1 MKRNFIIRTVI
12 LIVILIVL
20 VGGMLYY
27 FIKENGKKY
36 EIAKV
41 NEYNYFVLKSGNTSG
56 VIDKA
61 GNLIIES
68 NYDDIRIPNPEKDVF
83 VCYKNGTT
91 KILNSQKQ
99 EKLTDYQS
107 VEPIQLKNITTN
119 LMYEKTVLKYE
130 KNGKYGLVSLEGKKI
145 TGPIYESIEGLPY
158 KEGEL
163 LIKKDGKYGV
173 INIKGNELIKNIY
186 DQISVDGYYTT
197 DNGYQYAGYI
207 VSNTTE
213 EGYRY
218 GYINYKGKVVLKP
231 EYNQLSRTIDIDD
244 DENAYIIAAKNG
256 QFGIMKNNE
265 QLLPNEYQS
274 IVYDEGNDIFT
285 IEKSKKYGVTNKDGK
300 ILVPTEYK
308 QIDVTGIYLYAQ
320 NEQGTTVY
328 NKEGTQVN
336 IDTSVAILNTNNEK
350 YKIKIT
356 NKDGTKYGVIGKNGE
371 EIIAQQYSYIEYL
384 NDNYF
389 IVSKNDSKLGVI
401 DDKNNIKIDITNDS
415 LQKIDGTELIET
427 VTTKDNMIRLYSKD
441 MSMVCEME
449 KANVEVKE
457 NYIKISNQEDVKY
470 FSKEGKELKNTEV
483 FTNNVLFAKKV
494 GDKWGFADKSGKMV
508 VEAKYDFVTEFNE
521 YGFAGVKSEDKWGSV
536 NTKGEV
542 VIEPTYNL
550 NELNPSFIKSY
561 YQVKNG
567 LGEIYYTNNK

>member
-20 VGGMLYY
+20 AGGMLYY

-68 NYDDIRIPNPEKDVF
+68 NYDDIKIPNPEKDVF

-186 DQISVDGYYTT
+186 DQISVDGYFTT

-449 KANVEVKE
+449 KANVETKE
-457 NYIKISNQEDVKY
+457 NYIKIFNQENVKY

-542 VIEPTYNL
+542 IIEPTYNL

>member
-20 VGGMLYY
+20 AGGMLYY

-68 NYDDIRIPNPEKDVF
+68 NYDDIKIPNPEKDVF

-145 TGPIYESIEGLPY
+145 TEPIYESIEGLPY

-274 IVYDEGNDIFT
+274 IVYDDGNDIFT

-328 NKEGTQVN
+328 NTEGTQVN

-449 KANVEVKE
+449 KANVETKE
-457 NYIKISNQEDVKY
+457 NYIKVSNQEDVKY

>member
-20 VGGMLYY
+20 AGGMLYY

-68 NYDDIRIPNPEKDVF
+68 NYDDIKIPNPEKDVF

-145 TGPIYESIEGLPY
+145 TGPIYESIECLPY

-328 NKEGTQVN
+328 NTEGTQVN
-336 IDTSVAILNTNNEK
+336 IDTSDAILNTNNEK

-449 KANVEVKE
+449 KANVETKE

-521 YGFAGVKSEDKWGSV
+521 HGFAGVKSEDKWGSV

-542 VIEPTYNL
+542 VIEPTYKL
-550 NELNPSFIKSY
+550 NDLNPSFIKSY

>member
-20 VGGMLYY
+20 AGGMLYY

-68 NYDDIRIPNPEKDVF
+68 NYDDIKIPNPEKDVF

-145 TGPIYESIEGLPY
+145 TGPIYESIECLPY

-328 NKEGTQVN
+328 NTEGTQVN

-441 MSMVCEME
+441 MSMVCKME
-449 KANVEVKE
+449 KANVETKE

-521 YGFAGVKSEDKWGSV
+521 HGFAGVKSEDKWGSV

-542 VIEPTYNL
+542 VIEPTYKL
-550 NELNPSFIKSY
+550 NDLNPSFIKSY

>member
-20 VGGMLYY
+20 AGGMLYY

-68 NYDDIRIPNPEKDVF
+68 NYDDIKIPNPEKDVF

-163 LIKKDGKYGV
+163 LIKRDGKYGV

-285 IEKSKKYGVTNKDGK
+285 IEKSKKYGITNKDGK

-449 KANVEVKE
+449 KANVENKE

-508 VEAKYDFVTEFNE
+508 VEAKYDFLTEFNE

>member
-1 MKRNFIIRTVI
+1 MKRDFIIRTVI

-20 VGGMLYY
+20 AGGMLYY

-41 NEYNYFVLKSGNTSG
+41 NEYNYFVLKSGHTSG

-68 NYDDIRIPNPEKDVF
+68 NYDDIKIPNPEKDVF

-145 TGPIYESIEGLPY
+145 TGPIYESIECLPY

-285 IEKSKKYGVTNKDGK
+285 IEKSKKYGVTNNDGK

-328 NKEGTQVN
+328 NTEGTQVN

-449 KANVEVKE
+449 KANVETKE

-483 FTNNVLFAKKV
+483 FANNVLFAKKV

-521 YGFAGVKSEDKWGSV
+521 HGFAGVKSEDKWGSV

-542 VIEPTYNL
+542 VIEPTYKL
-550 NELNPSFIKSY
+550 NDLNPSFIKSY

>member
-12 LIVILIVL
+12 LIVLIIVL

-68 NYDDIRIPNPEKDVF
+68 NYDDIKIPNPEKDVF
-83 VCYKNGTT
+83 VCYKNGAT

-107 VEPIQLKNITTN
+107 VEPIQLKNIMTN

-163 LIKKDGKYGV
+163 LMKKDGKYGV

-328 NKEGTQVN
+328 NTEGTQVN

-449 KANVEVKE
+449 KANVETKE

-542 VIEPTYNL
+542 VIEPTYKLNDLNL
-550 NELNPSFIKSY
+550 SFIKSY

>member
-20 VGGMLYY
+20 AGGMLYY

-68 NYDDIRIPNPEKDVF
+68 NYDDIKIPNPEKDVF

-449 KANVEVKE
+449 KANVETKE
-457 NYIKISNQEDVKY
+457 NYIKVSNQEDVKY

-494 GDKWGFADKSGKMV
+494 GDKWGFTDKSGKMV

-542 VIEPTYNL
+542 VIEPTYKL
-550 NELNPSFIKSY
+550 NDLNPSFIKSY

>member
-20 VGGMLYY
+20 AGGMLYY

-68 NYDDIRIPNPEKDVF
+68 NYDDIKIPNPEKDVF

-145 TGPIYESIEGLPY
+145 TGPIYESIECLPY

-231 EYNQLSRTIDIDD
+231 EYNKLSRTIDIDD

-328 NKEGTQVN
+328 NTEGTQVN

-449 KANVEVKE
+449 KANVETKE

-521 YGFAGVKSEDKWGSV
+521 HGFAGVKSEDKWGSV

-542 VIEPTYNL
+542 VIEPTYKL
-550 NELNPSFIKSY
+550 NDLNPSFIKSY

>member
-12 LIVILIVL
+12 LIVLIIVL

-68 NYDDIRIPNPEKDVF
+68 NYDDIKIPNPEKDVF
-83 VCYKNGTT
+83 VCYKNGTI

-197 DNGYQYAGYI
+197 DNGYKYAGYI

-274 IVYDEGNDIFT
+274 IIYDEGNDIFT

-449 KANVEVKE
+449 KANVETKE

-542 VIEPTYNL
+542 VIEPTYKL
-550 NELNPSFIKSY
+550 NDLNPSFIKSY

>member
-12 LIVILIVL
+12 LIVLIIVL

-41 NEYNYFVLKSGNTSG
+41 NEYNYFVLKSGNTLG

-68 NYDDIRIPNPEKDVF
+68 NYDDIKIPNPEKDVF
-83 VCYKNGTT
+83 VCYKNGAT

-99 EKLTDYQS
+99 EKLTEYQS

-197 DNGYQYAGYI
+197 DNGYKYAGYI

-328 NKEGTQVN
+328 NTEGTQVN

-449 KANVEVKE
+449 KANVETKE

>member
-20 VGGMLYY
+20 SGGMLYY

-68 NYDDIRIPNPEKDVF
+68 NYDDIKIPNPEKDVF

-145 TGPIYESIEGLPY
+145 TGPIYESIECLPY

-328 NKEGTQVN
+328 NTEGTQVN
-336 IDTSVAILNTNNEK
+336 IYTSVAILNTNNEK

-449 KANVEVKE
+449 KANVETKE

-521 YGFAGVKSEDKWGSV
+521 HGFAGVKSEDKWGSV

-542 VIEPTYNL
+542 VIEPTYKL
-550 NELNPSFIKSY
+550 NDLNPSFIKSY

>member
-20 VGGMLYY
+20 AGGMLYY

-68 NYDDIRIPNPEKDVF
+68 NYDDIKIPNPEKDVF

-145 TGPIYESIEGLPY
+145 TGPIYESIECLPY

-328 NKEGTQVN
+328 NTEGTQVN

-449 KANVEVKE
+449 KANVETKE

-483 FTNNVLFAKKV
+483 FANNVLFAKKV

-542 VIEPTYNL
+542 VIEPTYKL
-550 NELNPSFIKSY
+550 NDLNPSFIKSY

>member
-12 LIVILIVL
+12 LTVILIVL
-20 VGGMLYY
+20 AGGMLYY

-68 NYDDIRIPNPEKDVF
+68 NYDDIKIPNPEKDVF

-218 GYINYKGKVVLKP
+218 GYVNYKGKVVLKP

-449 KANVEVKE
+449 KANVETKE
-457 NYIKISNQEDVKY
+457 NYIKVSNQEDVKY

-542 VIEPTYNL
+542 VIEPTYKL
-550 NELNPSFIKSY
+550 NDLNPSFIKSY

>member
-20 VGGMLYY
+20 AGGMLYY

-68 NYDDIRIPNPEKDVF
+68 NYDDIKIPNPEKDVF

-145 TGPIYESIEGLPY
+145 TGPIYESIECLPY

-328 NKEGTQVN
+328 NTEGTQVN

-371 EIIAQQYSYIEYL
+371 EIIAQQYSYIEL
-384 NDNYF
+384 SF
-389 IVSKNDSKLGVI
+389 
-401 DDKNNIKIDITNDS
+401 
-415 LQKIDGTELIET
+415 
-427 VTTKDNMIRLYSKD
+427 
-441 MSMVCEME
+441 
-449 KANVEVKE
+449 
-457 NYIKISNQEDVKY
+457 KY
-470 FSKEGKELKNTEV
+470 
-483 FTNNVLFAKKV
+483 A
-494 GDKWGFADKSGKMV
+494 
-508 VEAKYDFVTEFNE
+508 
-521 YGFAGVKSEDKWGSV
+521 
-536 NTKGEV
+536 
-542 VIEPTYNL
+542 I
-550 NELNPSFIKSY
+550 
-561 YQVKNG
+561 
-567 LGEIYYTNNK
+567 

>member
-12 LIVILIVL
+12 LIVLIIVL

-68 NYDDIRIPNPEKDVF
+68 NYDDIKIPNPEKDVF
-83 VCYKNGTT
+83 VCYKNGAT

-197 DNGYQYAGYI
+197 DNGYKYAGYI

-328 NKEGTQVN
+328 NTEGTQVN

-449 KANVEVKE
+449 KANVEIKE

-470 FSKEGKELKNTEV
+470 FSKDGKELKNTEV

-542 VIEPTYNL
+542 VIEPTYKL
-550 NELNPSFIKSY
+550 NDLNPSFIKSY

>member
-20 VGGMLYY
+20 AGGMLYY

-68 NYDDIRIPNPEKDVF
+68 NYDDIKIPNPEKDVF

-145 TGPIYESIEGLPY
+145 TGPIYESIECLPY

-328 NKEGTQVN
+328 NTEGTQVN

-449 KANVEVKE
+449 KANVETKE

-483 FTNNVLFAKKV
+483 FANNVLFDKKV

-521 YGFAGVKSEDKWGSV
+521 HGFAGVKSEDKWGSV

-542 VIEPTYNL
+542 VIEPTYKL
-550 NELNPSFIKSY
+550 NDLNPSFIKSY

>member
-12 LIVILIVL
+12 LIVLIIVL

-68 NYDDIRIPNPEKDVF
+68 NYDDIKIPNPEKDVF
-83 VCYKNGTT
+83 VCYKNGTI

-197 DNGYQYAGYI
+197 DNGYKYAGYI

-274 IVYDEGNDIFT
+274 IIYDEGNDIFT

-449 KANVEVKE
+449 KANVETKE

>member
-20 VGGMLYY
+20 AGGMLYY

-68 NYDDIRIPNPEKDVF
+68 NYDDIKIPNPEKDVF

-186 DQISVDGYYTT
+186 DQISVDGYFTT

-449 KANVEVKE
+449 KANVETKE

-542 VIEPTYNL
+542 VIEPTYKL
-550 NELNPSFIKSY
+550 NDLNPSFIKSY

>member
-12 LIVILIVL
+12 LIVLIIVL

-41 NEYNYFVLKSGNTSG
+41 NEYNYFVLKSGNTLG

-68 NYDDIRIPNPEKDVF
+68 NYDDIKIPNPEKDVF
-83 VCYKNGTT
+83 VCYKNGAT

-99 EKLTDYQS
+99 EKLTEYQS

-197 DNGYQYAGYI
+197 DNGYKYAGYI

-328 NKEGTQVN
+328 NTEGTQVN

-449 KANVEVKE
+449 KANVETKE

-542 VIEPTYNL
+542 IIEPTYNL

>member
-12 LIVILIVL
+12 LIVLIIVL

-68 NYDDIRIPNPEKDVF
+68 NYDDIKIPNPEKDVF
-83 VCYKNGTT
+83 VCYKNGTI

-145 TGPIYESIEGLPY
+145 TGPIYGSIEGLPY

-163 LIKKDGKYGV
+163 LIKTDGKYGV

-197 DNGYQYAGYI
+197 DNGYKYAGYI

-213 EGYRY
+213 EGYRS

-274 IVYDEGNDIFT
+274 IIYDEGNDIFT

-449 KANVEVKE
+449 KANVETKE

-542 VIEPTYNL
+542 VIEPTYKL
-550 NELNPSFIKSY
+550 NDLNPSFIKSY

>member
-20 VGGMLYY
+20 AGGMLYY

-68 NYDDIRIPNPEKDVF
+68 NYDDIKIPNPEKDVF

-256 QFGIMKNNE
+256 QFGIMKDNE

-449 KANVEVKE
+449 KANVETKE

>member
-68 NYDDIRIPNPEKDVF
+68 NYDDIKIPNPEKDVF

-449 KANVEVKE
+449 KANVETKE
-457 NYIKISNQEDVKY
+457 NYIKISNQENVKY

>member
-20 VGGMLYY
+20 AGGMLYY

-41 NEYNYFVLKSGNTSG
+41 NEYNYFVLKSGNTLG

-68 NYDDIRIPNPEKDVF
+68 NYDDIKIPNPEKDVF

-173 INIKGNELIKNIY
+173 INIKGNELVKNIY

-197 DNGYQYAGYI
+197 DNGYKYAGYI

-328 NKEGTQVN
+328 NTEGTQVN

-449 KANVEVKE
+449 KANVETKE